1 MNNFFKILLEAE
13 DTMKVDAEKVET
25 DSGDTTDNFDDNI
38 ETNNEEYTDTEEQ
51 PKDDNNNNNKDDNND
66 TDNQDDNDVEAE
78 ADEDGE
84 PVTDED
90 QPDDFDSNV
99 DADGDGNTDSE
110 QNQDDNTEQEDKGN
124 NTRNYNLL
132 CDFNNLFNVVKNTM
146 QRLDAI
152 QKPNLFESQVIS
164 QCVKNLG
171 TIKESMTNYIN
182 FNFASNDYSKNL
194 YMYNYYFQALKIV
207 VNMIKTLNSHTL
219 DKTNK

>member
-13 DTMKVDAEKVET
+13 DAMKVDAEKVET

-38 ETNNEEYTDTEEQ
+38 ETNNEEHTDTEQQ
-51 PKDDNNNNNKDDNND
+51 PKDDTNNNDDNND
-66 TDNQDDNDVEAE
+66 TDNQNDNDVEAE

-99 DADGDGNTDSE
+99 DADGDGNTDTE

>member
-1 MNNFFKILLEAE
+1 MNNFFKILLEAD

-25 DSGDTTDNFDDNI
+25 DAGETADNFDDNI
-38 ETNNEEYTDTEEQ
+38 ETENNEPTNDTEEQ
-51 PKDDNNNNNKDDNND
+51 PNEDNTPNNNEEE
-66 TDNQDDNDVEAE
+66 NQDGDVQAE

-90 QPDDFDSNV
+90 QPDDFDGNV
-99 DADGDGNTDSE
+99 DADGDGNTDTE
-110 QNQDDNTEQEDKGN
+110 QNTDDNPEQEDKGN

-182 FNFASNDYSKNL
+182 FNFSNNDYSKNL
-194 YMYNYYFQALKIV
+194 YMYNYYYQALRIV

>member
-38 ETNNEEYTDTEEQ
+38 ETNNEEHTDTEEQ
-51 PKDDNNNNNKDDNND
+51 PKDDTNNKDDNND
-66 TDNQDDNDVEAE
+66 TDTQDDNDVEAE

-132 CDFNNLFNVVKNTM
+132 CDFNNLFNVVKNIM

>member
-13 DTMKVDAEKVET
+13 DAMKVDAEKVET
-25 DSGDTTDNFDDNI
+25 DSGDATDNFDDNI
-38 ETNNEEYTDTEEQ
+38 ETNNEEPTDTEEQ
-51 PKDDNNNNNKDDNND
+51 PKDDTNNNDDNND

-90 QPDDFDSNV
+90 QPDDFNSNV
-99 DADGDGNTDSE
+99 DADGDGNTDTE
-110 QNQDDNTEQEDKGN
+110 QNPDDNTEQEDKGN

>member
-38 ETNNEEYTDTEEQ
+38 ETNNEEHTDTEEQ
-51 PKDDNNNNNKDDNND
+51 PKDDTNNKDDNND
-66 TDNQDDNDVEAE
+66 TDTQDDNDVEAE

>member
-13 DTMKVDAEKVET
+13 DAMKVDAEKVET

-38 ETNNEEYTDTEEQ
+38 ETNNEKPTDTEEQ
-51 PKDDNNNNNKDDNND
+51 PKDDTNNNDENND

-99 DADGDGNTDSE
+99 DADGDGNTDTE
-110 QNQDDNTEQEDKGN
+110 QNPDDNTEQEDKGN

>member
-1 MNNFFKILLEAE
+1 MNNFFKILLEAD
-13 DTMKVDAEKVET
+13 DTMKVDAEKVESGT
-25 DSGDTTDNFDDNI
+25 GDTTDNFDNNI
-38 ETNNEEYTDTEEQ
+38 ETENDNPDETGNNANTDTKNDNEE
-51 PKDDNNNNNKDDNND
+51 
-66 TDNQDDNDVEAE
+66 NQDDDNDVQAE

-84 PVTDED
+84 PVSDDD

-99 DADGDGNTDSE
+99 DADGDGNTDAE
-110 QNQDDNTEQEDKGN
+110 QNPDDNTEQEDKGN

-182 FNFASNDYSKNL
+182 FNFATNDYSKNL